1 MSALGQKRT
10 FECVRAMSALPPKAD
25 ISSAMSAMSALC
37 QKRTHAL
44 QQRLGEISLDIM
56 DVLFACGAWL
66 SSFLPRKL
74 FHCSPAMRS
83 GGRGEYRQAAG
94 VVA

>member
-1 MSALGQKRT
+1 LHILIENSAVEAGAMRMSALG
-10 FECVRAMSALPPKAD
+10 
-25 ISSAMSAMSALC
+25 

-94 VVA
+94 AVA